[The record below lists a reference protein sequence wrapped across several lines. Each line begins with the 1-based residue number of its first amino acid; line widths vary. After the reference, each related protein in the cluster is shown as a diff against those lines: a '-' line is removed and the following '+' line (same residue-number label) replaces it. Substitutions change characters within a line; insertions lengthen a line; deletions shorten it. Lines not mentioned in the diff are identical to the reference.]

1 MISLLN
7 NLIKLGQVYKRLL
20 EKILDNLQ
28 MNKKFKKDLG
38 VIANEIQIVEEV
50 RVQIDQQSPT
60 SFGKIKSLHP

>member
-50 RVQIDQQSPT
+50 KVQIDQQSPT
-60 SFGKIKSLHP
+60 SFGR

>member
-1 MISLLN
+1 M
-7 NLIKLGQVYKRLL
+7 IKLGQVYKRLL

-50 RVQIDQQSPT
+50 KVQIDQQSPT
-60 SFGKIKSLHP
+60 SFGKIKSLHPWKKKIN

>member
-50 RVQIDQQSPT
+50 KVQIDQQSPT